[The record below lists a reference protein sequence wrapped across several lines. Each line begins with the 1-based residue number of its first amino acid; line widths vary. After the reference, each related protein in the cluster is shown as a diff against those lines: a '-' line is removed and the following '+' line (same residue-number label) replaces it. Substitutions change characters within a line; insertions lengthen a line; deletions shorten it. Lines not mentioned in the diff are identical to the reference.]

1 MLDLESVRLFL
12 LAAEFG
18 NITRAAEAAGT
29 VQPAASARLKAL
41 EARLGRRLLDRT
53 PRFVRLT
60 ADGAAFLP
68 LARALLAAHDA
79 ALRPPDAPALRV
91 AVGLSDH
98 AVGLALPPLLRRLRA
113 ALPPHAALELRGG
126 TSIPLREAFE
136 AGTLDAAVLRREAGG
151 SEGEVL
157 GEDPLG
163 WRGASAFALPAG
175 APLPLALLAPPCGV
189 RATAERTLDAAGR
202 PWREAVRGGSCAVIL
217 AGAAAGLGVAPMG
230 RVAAGG
236 MPDLGP
242 ALGLPPLPRSEIVLL
257 GRAASPEAAAAIRA
271 LAAGMRAA
279 LGGE

>member
-12 LAAEFG
+12 LVSEFG

-29 VQPAASARLKAL
+29 VQPAVSARLKAL
-41 EARLGRRLLDRT
+41 EARLGRRLLERT

-60 ADGAAFLP
+60 AEGAAFLP
-68 LARALLAAHDA
+68 RARALLAAHEE
-79 ALRPPDAPALRV
+79 ALRPPGAAAVRV
-91 AVGLSDH
+91 ALGLSDH
-98 AVGLALPPLLRRLRA
+98 AVGIGLPALLRRLRA

-126 TSIPLREAFE
+126 LSLPLREAFE
-136 AGTLDAAVLRREAGG
+136 AGSLDAAVLRREAGG
-151 SEGEVL
+151 ADGEVL

-163 WRGASAFALPAG
+163 WRGDPGFVPPAG

-189 RATAERTLDAAGR
+189 RAAAERALGAAGL
-202 PWREAVRGGSCAVIL
+202 PWREAVRGAGCAVIL
-217 AGAAAGLGVAPMG
+217 AGAAAGLGLAPMG

-236 MPDLGP
+236 APDLGP

-279 LGGE
+279 LAAG